1 MNPADEGFIPLYIL
15 PPAVPGCMA
24 AVSVMSDDAELARL
38 VTLVAHELRTPL
50 SVVSGY
56 VKMLAGERQGPLTE
70 AQRRSVAGA
79 DRACQQMM
87 GLAAD
92 VSWLAR
98 IARGEVA
105 PNRAPVALER
115 LLADIQAAH
124 ASPDEHPVTVEAI
137 VETKP
142 LTIHADAI
150 HLRRALTSMLAAAV
164 RGAPDHAVVRLVAGR
179 RDAATPPQPVIAI
192 ACGPAD
198 AVGDL
203 LAADP
208 HTLDPLDEALGGLG
222 VGLPLA
228 RRLMALEGGTI
239 GTRATPGGLGLL
251 LTLPG

>member
-1 MNPADEGFIPLYIL
+1 MN
-15 PPAVPGCMA
+15 
-24 AVSVMSDDAELARL
+24 DDAELARL

-79 DRACQQMM
+79 DRACQQLMA
-87 GLAAD
+87 LASD
-92 VSWLAR
+92 MSWLAR
-98 IARGEVA
+98 IARGEIA

-115 LLADIQAAH
+115 LLAEIQGAH
-124 ASPDEHPVTVEAI
+124 ESPDEHPVTVEAI

-142 LTIHADAI
+142 MTVTSDAN

-164 RGAPDHAVVRLVAGR
+164 RAAPDHATVRLVAAR
-179 RDAATPPQPVIAI
+179 RDHVAI
-192 ACGPAD
+192 ACGPEALIE
-198 AVGDL
+198 GL
-203 LAADP
+203 LAAATDP
-208 HTLDPLDEALGGLG
+208 HTLDPLNESLGGLG

-228 RRLMALEGGTI
+228 RRLMALEGGAI
-239 GTRATPGGLGLL
+239 GTRTTADGLGLL